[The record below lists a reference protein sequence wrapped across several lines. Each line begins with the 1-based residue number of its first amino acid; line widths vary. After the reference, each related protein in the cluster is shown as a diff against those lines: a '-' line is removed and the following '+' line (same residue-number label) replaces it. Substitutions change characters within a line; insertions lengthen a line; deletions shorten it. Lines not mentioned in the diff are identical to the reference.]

1 MSDFIRRRDQWIKQ
15 VCMSPALNGTQTR
28 VLTMFAFHADNQTGE
43 SFISNR
49 ALGEEVN
56 ISAWSVSKAMSA
68 GKDAGFIF
76 EVSRGGTSTGTRLT
90 SVRRC
95 IFPSAAQTHVQ
106 EHKGTETADSQTL
119 VHTPKGSDQTLV
131 PQPMDPLAVANGPFG
146 ESTMTL
152 GRTPNPTK
160 PLTNPLTNPD
170 NSLGNT
176 SLGNVREEEPT
187 MSGFD
192 RFMAEAEAKSAQATA
207 SSSEVTL
214 SDEEINEYWN
224 ELNDSATD
232 EDHKEVAALPA
243 GDKGETSSGESSP
256 VHAGAVALEES
267 TPEPVA
273 VSDGPHWGTFGNPS
287 DTFFASLRIKNSLS
301 GESRSHWNGLGR
313 NVKKLRWKEITGY
326 WPGKEPATV

>member
-49 ALGEEVN
+49 ALGEECAGA
-56 ISAWSVSKAMSA
+56 SEQTVSRAMSA
-68 GKDAGFIF
+68 GKSAGFIY
-76 EVSRGGTSTGTRLT
+76 EVSRGGTSTGKRLT

-95 IFPSAAQTHVQ
+95 VLPSSDQTHVNPDG
-106 EHKGTETADSQTL
+106 GTVRPPSDFTGTHVNPDGDPRQKI
-119 VHTPKGSDQTLV
+119 HGTPVRSDY
-131 PQPMDPLAVANGPFG
+131 
-146 ESTMTL
+146 
-152 GRTPNPTK
+152 PTK

-192 RFMAEAEAKSAQATA
+192 RFMAESEAKSAQATA
-207 SSSEVTL
+207 SSSEGTL
-214 SDEEINEYWN
+214 TEEEINEHWN
-224 ELNDSATD
+224 ELNDSTPD

-243 GDKGETSSGESSP
+243 GDKDETSSGESSP

-273 VSDGPHWGTFGNPS
+273 VSDGPQCAK
-287 DTFFASLRIKNSLS
+287 ASLGSWRKPSP
-301 GESRSHWNGLGR
+301 EFY
-313 NVKKLRWKEITGY
+313 EFTGTTREEY
-326 WPGKEPATV
+326 KGFPATEKVALFRNMREAWLNS

>member
-49 ALGEEVN
+49 ALGEECAGA
-56 ISAWSVSKAMSA
+56 SEQTVSRAMSA
-68 GKDAGFIF
+68 GKSAGFIY
-76 EVSRGGTSTGTRLT
+76 EVSRGGTSTGKRLT

-95 IFPSAAQTHVQ
+95 VLPSSDQTHVNPD
-106 EHKGTETADSQTL
+106 GGLA
-119 VHTPKGSDQTLV
+119 DQTHV
-131 PQPMDPLAVANGPFG
+131 NPDGGTVRPPSDFTGTHVNPDGDPRQKIHG
-146 ESTMTL
+146 
-152 GRTPNPTK
+152 TPVRSDYPTK

-207 SSSEVTL
+207 SSSEGTL
-214 SDEEINEYWN
+214 TEEEINEHWN
-224 ELNDSATD
+224 ELNDSAPD
-232 EDHKEVAALPA
+232 EDHEEVAALPA
-243 GDKGETSSGESSP
+243 GDKDETSSGESSP